1 MKIRGMALAFW
12 LGLAGLTVGAVAVQA
27 VVTTT
32 APRNDYTGTGATAT
46 YSYTFRIFDATDLLV
61 IQTDAS
67 GNVGTLT
74 YPGGYTVTGVN
85 KAAGGTIT
93 LTAGVLGSGEQLTIK
108 FNRTPRQS
116 TDLRNQGSFLPE
128 THESKFD
135 ELTRYIQAL
144 EEKVSRSLKQPDQE
158 TGTAS
163 SATIPAAADRASMFM
178 AWDGSGNPIAAAG
191 TSASLTPVSV
201 FINTLLDD
209 ASASAARTT
218 LDASKTEPLDS
229 AFRIQ
234 GSADATKK
242 VALEVDGLT
251 TGTTR
256 TVTVPDKDITLG
268 TTIGTPVATTSAT
281 AHDITGIPTGVRV
294 IIITLAGVSTNGTAN
309 LALQIGDSGGVENSS
324 YASSVSEIGAAAS
337 ASTSA
342 YLLTNAITAA
352 TLVTGSITLTLHNAS
367 TNTWIATGTFIE
379 ETGSVIAMA
388 GRKAT
393 SATLDRIRLT
403 TTGSDTFDAGAINVA
418 YQY

>member
-1 MKIRGMALAFW
+1 MKLKELLIW
-12 LGLAGLTVGAVAVQA
+12 LCVLVGVVGVGEVAVHA

-32 APRNDYTGTGATAT
+32 APRNSYIGTGTTAT

-61 IQTDAS
+61 IQSDVA

-74 YPGGYTVTGVN
+74 YPTNYTVTGVG

-93 LTAGVLGSGEQLTIK
+93 LTAGVLGSGEQLSIK

-116 TDLRNQGSFLPE
+116 TDLRNQGSFLAE

-163 SATIPAAADRASMFM
+163 SATLPAAANRASRFM

-209 ASASAARTT
+209 ASASVARTT

-234 GSADATKK
+234 GSADSTKK

-256 TVTVPDKDITLG
+256 TVTVPDKDVTLG
-268 TTIGTPVATTSAT
+268 TTMMTPVAPTSGGV
-281 AHDITGIPTGVRV
+281 DIIGIPTGVRV
-294 IIITLAGVSTNGTAN
+294 IIVTLAGVSTSGTAN
-309 LALQIGDSGGVENSS
+309 LALQIGDSGGFEGSG
-324 YASSVSEIGAAAS
+324 YASMVSEIGGAAS
-337 ASTSA
+337 GSISS
-342 YLLTNAITAA
+342 YLLTNSITAA
-352 TLVTGSITLTLHNAS
+352 TLVTGTVTLTLHNSS
-367 TNTWIATGTFIE
+367 TNTWIATGTLIE
-379 ETGSVIAMA
+379 ETVSAITIG

-393 SATLDRIRLT
+393 SGTLDRIRLT
-403 TTGSDTFDAGAINVA
+403 TTGADTFDAGEMTVS

>member
-1 MKIRGMALAFW
+1 MKLKELLIW
-12 LGLAGLTVGAVAVQA
+12 LCVLVGVVGVGEVAVHA

-32 APRNDYTGTGATAT
+32 APRNSYIGTGTTAT

-61 IQTDAS
+61 IQSDVA

-74 YPGGYTVTGVN
+74 YPTNYTVTGVG

-93 LTAGVLGSGEQLTIK
+93 LTAGVLGSGEQLSIK

-116 TDLRNQGSFLPE
+116 TDLRNQGSFLAE

-163 SATIPAAADRASMFM
+163 SATLPAAANRAGRFM

-229 AFRIQ
+229 VFRIQ

-256 TVTVPDKDITLG
+256 TVTVPDKDVTLG
-268 TTIGTPVATTSAT
+268 TTLMTPVATTSGNT
-281 AHDITGIPTGVRV
+281 HDITGIPAGVRV
-294 IIITLAGVSTNGTAN
+294 IIVTLAGVSTSGTSN
-309 LALQIGDSGGVENSS
+309 LAIQIGDSGGIESSS
-324 YASSVSEIGAAAS
+324 YVSIVSDIGGSASST
-337 ASTSA
+337 TSA
-342 YLLTNAITAA
+342 FLVTNSITAA
-352 TLVTGSITLTLHNAS
+352 TLVTGTVTLTLHNSS
-367 TNTWIATGTFIE
+367 TNTWIATGTLIE
-379 ETGSVIAMA
+379 DTVSVITMA

-393 SATLDRIRLT
+393 SGTLDRIRLT
-403 TTGSDTFDAGAINVA
+403 MAGADTFDAGAINVA

>member
-1 MKIRGMALAFW
+1 MKLKEVLIW
-12 LGLAGLTVGAVAVQA
+12 LCVLVGVVGVGVVAVHA

-32 APRNDYTGTGATAT
+32 TPRNDYTGTGATAT
-46 YSYTFRIFDATDLLV
+46 YSYTFRIFDVTDLLV
-61 IQTDAS
+61 IQTDVA
-67 GNVGTLT
+67 GNVSTLT
-74 YPGGYTVTGVN
+74 YPTSYTVTGVN

-93 LTAGVLGSGEQLTIK
+93 LTAGVLGSGEQLAIK

-163 SATIPAAADRASMFM
+163 SATLPAAADRASMFM

-201 FINTLLDD
+201 FINTLLDA

-234 GSADATKK
+234 GSADSTKK

-256 TVTVPDKDITLG
+256 TVTVPDKDVTLG
-268 TTIGTPVATTSAT
+268 TTPMTPVATTSAT
-281 AHDITGIPTGVRV
+281 SHDITGIPEGVRV
-294 IIITLAGVSTNGTAN
+294 IIVTLVGVSTSGTAN
-309 LALQIGDSGGVENSS
+309 LVIQIGDSGGIENSS

-337 ASTSA
+337 ATTSSF
-342 YLLTNAITAA
+342 LVTNAITAA
-352 TLVTGSITLTLHNAS
+352 TLVTGSITLTLHDSS
-367 TNTWIATGTFIE
+367 TNTWIAAGTFIE
-379 ETGSVIAMA
+379 ETGSVIVMA